1 LITQDQTCPVEI
13 NDVVPDGV
21 AAAVVDIDAGAVAGQ
36 NIVADQR
43 AGN

>member
-1 LITQDQTCPVEI
+1 MTLFRMV
-13 NDVVPDGV
+13 V